1 MAKRL
6 ARHLDRLQAARPP
19 RAKSL
24 IVTIFGD
31 AVLPHAGSIW
41 LGGLIALAAPFD
53 INERLVRTAVLRLS
67 REGWLEARP
76 LGRRSAYGATETGRQ
91 RIDDATRRIYAAGAP
106 PWDGRW
112 CLVLAPPGVLAKAE
126 REALRRELGWLG
138 FGRLGADVLLHPSP
152 DRASLDHAVHR
163 LGLAARV
170 SVIVGDAAPVG
181 APRALVAACWALAE
195 VAAGYR
201 EFLERFR
208 PAWALIEA
216 GEAADPATAFRLR
229 ILLIHE
235 YRRAVL
241 RDPRLPAELLAP
253 DWPGHGARALCRNLY
268 RAIEAA
274 AERHLETL
282 LRNAEGPLPAL
293 GAAYYQRFG
302 GLGLPVAPAHEPRP
316 A

>member
-6 ARHLDRLQAARPP
+6 ARHLDRLQAERPP

-41 LGGLIALAAPFD
+41 LGSLIALAAPFD

-76 LGRRSAYGATETGRQ
+76 LGRRSAYGATEAGRQ
-91 RIDDATRRIYAAGAP
+91 RIEDAYRRIYAAGPA

-112 CLVLAPPGVLAKAE
+112 CLVLAPPGAIAKAE

-152 DRASLDHAVHR
+152 DRASLDHALRR
-163 LGLAARV
+163 LALAERV
-170 SVIVGDAAPVG
+170 SVIVGDAAG
-181 APRALVAACWALAE
+181 APRALVAACWQLAAVE
-195 VAAGYR
+195 AGYR
-201 EFLERFR
+201 DFLDRFR
-208 PAWALIEA
+208 PAWSVVEA
-216 GEAADPATAFRLR
+216 GGATDPALAFRLR
-229 ILLIHE
+229 TLLIHE

-241 RDPRLPAELLAP
+241 RDPQLPAELLAP

-274 AERHLETL
+274 AERHLDAL

-293 GAAYYQRFG
+293 GPAYYQRFG
-302 GLGLPVAPAHEPRP
+302 GIGVPATAGP

>member
-1 MAKRL
+1 MSRRL
-6 ARHLDRLQAARPP
+6 DRHLDRLQESRPP

-31 AVLPHAGSIW
+31 AVLPHGGSIW
-41 LGGLIALAAPFD
+41 LGSLIALAAPFG

-76 LGRRSAYGATETGRQ
+76 LGRRSAYGVTAAGRQ
-91 RIDDATRRIYAAGAP
+91 RVEDAYRRIYAAGP
-106 PWDGRW
+106 TRWDGRW
-112 CLVLAPPGVLAKAE
+112 CLVLAPPAALAKAE

-138 FGRLGADVLLHPSP
+138 FGVLGAGVMLHPSP
-152 DRASLDHAVHR
+152 DRATLDHTLRR
-163 LGLAARV
+163 LDVRERAT
-170 SVIVGDAAPVG
+170 VIEGEAAPTD
-181 APRALVAACWALAE
+181 APRALVDACWDLAE

-201 EFLERFR
+201 DFLDRFR
-208 PAWALIEA
+208 PAWGLLEGGQAVALET
-216 GEAADPATAFRLR
+216 GFRLR

-241 RDPRLPAELLAP
+241 RDPQLPAELLAP
-253 DWPGHGARALCRNLY
+253 DWPGHAARALCRNVY

-274 AERHLETL
+274 AERHLAAL
-282 LRNAEGPLPAL
+282 LRNAEGPLPGL
-293 GAAYYQRFG
+293 GVAYYQRFG
-302 GLGLPVAPAHEPRP
+302 GLHAGPALGP

>member
-1 MAKRL
+1 VASRL
-6 ARHLDRLQAARPP
+6 ARHLDRLQAERPP

-41 LGGLIALAAPFD
+41 LGSLIALAAPFD

-76 LGRRSAYGATETGRQ
+76 LGRRSAYGATEAGRQ
-91 RIDDATRRIYAAGAP
+91 RIEDAYRRIYAAGAP

-112 CLVLAPPGVLAKAE
+112 CLVLAPPRALAKAE

-152 DRASLDHAVHR
+152 DRASLDHALRR
-163 LGLAARV
+163 LGLAERV
-170 SVIVGDAAPVG
+170 GVIVGDAAPAG
-181 APRALVAACWALAE
+181 TPRALVASCWALGA
-195 VAAGYR
+195 VDAGYHD
-201 EFLERFR
+201 FLDRFR
-208 PAWALIEA
+208 PAWSFVEA
-216 GEAADPATAFRLR
+216 GEAADPESAFRLR
-229 ILLIHE
+229 TLLIHE

-241 RDPRLPAELLAP
+241 RDPLLPAALLAP

-274 AERHLETL
+274 AERHLEVS

-293 GAAYYQRFG
+293 GPAYYQRFG
-302 GLGLPVAPAHEPRP
+302 GIGAPAAAP
-316 A
+316 AALAPT